1 MCRKTF
7 GAWQSGPYLPLVHHC
22 GHRLLDGGKVINY
35 TKFKCAKNRNLQ
47 GISGYM
53 PELGQGFRT

>member
-35 TKFKCAKNRNLQ
+35 TKFKCAKTE
-47 GISGYM
+47 STK
-53 PELGQGFRT
+53 FREMK